1 MPFSS
6 SRITHV
12 HADDGHKASNQ
23 EGKKLNGLIEEVNLR
38 RILSQRRYMN
48 QSIVFGLRWHK
59 NPAWLLCSVHRLPV
73 RFGDKINVNVQT
85 VSTRCFIQPES
96 TQLPGSALCIASS
109 VEVGLLRQFEL
120 YKKDLSCEKSEATTN
135 PIPVFQQPGH
145 KLCL

>member
-1 MPFSS
+1 
-6 SRITHV
+6 
-12 HADDGHKASNQ
+12 
-23 EGKKLNGLIEEVNLR
+23 
-38 RILSQRRYMN
+38 
-48 QSIVFGLRWHK
+48 
-59 NPAWLLCSVHRLPV
+59 VHRLPV